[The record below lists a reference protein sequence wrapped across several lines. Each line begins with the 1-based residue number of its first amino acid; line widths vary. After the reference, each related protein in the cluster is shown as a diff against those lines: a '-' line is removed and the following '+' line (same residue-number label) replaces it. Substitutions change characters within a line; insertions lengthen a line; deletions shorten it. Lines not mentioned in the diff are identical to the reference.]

1 MLLKLKGGLPVMYAL
16 LYPPATLNT
25 GLGPLAAAGEL
36 IATAATAAV
45 PSVWFGLCFQDRI
58 VRDPALWSSEIAD
71 AMTAASADGSA
82 WAPFAS
88 ELQNIESPPR
98 PIYILDHVGRP
109 VTPGSSPP
117 QVFTIT
123 TNAGSTT
130 VTADDGRTGVTL
142 PATGSV
148 GISFSSAANPLIAGV
163 QSVGGAFEAPYQ
175 LPPNERYIQ
184 VADASKWLAERDNTG
199 VMQPLA
205 RWNPDSFLESI
216 PDGNPYFARLVQDMR
231 NITKG
236 GIGFAGWAFVKES
249 LLDKTLPWPLVP
261 GDDTTRFVDLVKSL
275 QSPDVQVRL
284 LVNQF
289 LQVENNAFDDG
300 TAVLAALWGLFAS
313 NFVLNAFGAL
323 TTDPAGFGVLMGCM
337 AASEFLIDTSW
348 TIDVVRA
355 IAESSTGMVNDLN
368 TISLDIV
375 KWSPYPATVS
385 DNPFFAPPLE
395 IVGVTVDDVIH
406 FGVYHQKF
414 VVGQTDDNKYFG
426 YVGGIDIN
434 SDRVDSP
441 LHRAVFP
448 YHDVQARLTGPALT
462 DLIRSFA
469 ERSIYD
475 HATLPFPVPA
485 TPPATEPGKA
495 GHLVQI
501 GRTYYKPK
509 SGTGLPFA
517 PYGET
522 VIHRTNLQAIA
533 QAQDFIYIEEQYF
546 TPDKEYLDALVAA
559 AGTAQAL
566 VITCCMQNGQIFGP
580 IRRTQVFQTLR
591 NAWGPDRIKIG
602 ALIRR
607 HLNPTPAT
615 VVNLGRC
622 VLINDIGSGDLTITV
637 GPRAHVPNPPFWMF
651 VQNELMQVL
660 SAGPD
665 TGPDTITLNVARG
678 PAGARA
684 TWGSKVDGRQAKAP
698 VMCVNVPHIYVHA
711 KLMIVD
717 DVFLS
722 IGSANMN
729 RRGHFHDGEINA
741 MVLPQHLKRDPDN
754 PARRLRCQLWG
765 EHLGLT
771 PEMGASLLADPLSAL
786 SYFDRPWL
794 AGNRWQPLE
803 WSGAADDGELGFS
816 FTDTIAS
823 QLLLLSIG
831 TLEHVDK
838 SIFWPVLV
846 DPTSYSDPNPHFPGP
861 EEP

>member
-1 MLLKLKGGLPVMYAL
+1 MYAL
-16 LYPPATLNT
+16 LYTPASLNT
-25 GLGPLAAAGEL
+25 SLGPLAAAGEL
-36 IATAATAAV
+36 IATAAAAAT

-82 WAPFAS
+82 WAPFTA

-109 VTPGSSPP
+109 VTS
-117 QVFTIT
+117 QTFTIT
-123 TNAGSTT
+123 TGAGSTT
-130 VTADDGRTGVTL
+130 VTPVDGRTGVPL
-142 PATGSV
+142 PATGPV
-148 GISFSSAANPLIAGV
+148 RISSNSAANPLIAGV
-163 QSVGGAFEAPYQ
+163 QSVGGALEAPYQ

-184 VADASKWLAERDNTG
+184 ITDADKWLAERDNIG
-199 VMQPLA
+199 VTQLA
-205 RWNPDSFLESI
+205 RWNADSYLEGI

-231 NITKG
+231 GIVKG
-236 GIGFAGWAFVKES
+236 GVGFAGWAFVKES
-249 LLDKTLPWPLVP
+249 LLDKTLPWLLVP
-261 GDDTTRFVDLVKSL
+261 GDDSTRFVDLVKSV
-275 QSPDVQVRL
+275 QGPNAQVRL

-289 LQVENNAFDDG
+289 LQVENNTFDDA
-300 TAVLAALWGLFAS
+300 TAVLAALWGLFAA
-313 NFVLNAFGAL
+313 NFPFTAFGVF
-323 TTDPAGFGVLMGCM
+323 TTNPAGFGVLMGCM
-337 AASEFLIDTSW
+337 AAAEFLIDTAW
-348 TIDVVRA
+348 TIDVLRA

-368 TISLDIV
+368 VISPDIA
-375 KWSPYPATVS
+375 KWSPYPATTS
-385 DNPFFAPPLE
+385 DNPLYAPPLE
-395 IVGVTVDDVIH
+395 IVGITLDDVIH

-414 VVGQTDDNKYFG
+414 VVGQTDDNQYFG

-434 SDRVDSP
+434 CDRVDSP

-448 YHDVQARLTGPALT
+448 YHDVQARLTGPALK
-462 DLIRSFA
+462 DLIQSFA
-469 ERSIYD
+469 ERSAYD
-475 HATLPFPVPA
+475 HVTLPFPVPDI
-485 TPPATEPGKA
+485 PPQPEPGKT

-501 GRTYYKPK
+501 GRTYYKPEA
-509 SGTGLPFA
+509 GPGFPFA
-517 PYGET
+517 PDGET
-522 VIHRTNLQAIA
+522 VIHRTNLAAIGEA
-533 QAQDFIYIEEQYF
+533 REYIYIEEQYF

-559 AGTAQAL
+559 ASHTKAL
-566 VITCCMQNGQIFGP
+566 IITCCMQNGQIFGP
-580 IRRTQVFQTLR
+580 IRRTQVFETLR
-591 NAWGPDRIKIG
+591 NAWQDRIIKIG

-622 VLINDIGSGDLTITV
+622 VLIDDIGPSELTITV
-637 GPRAHVPNPPFWMF
+637 GPRAHVPNPPFWVF

-665 TGPDTITLNVARG
+665 TGPESITLNVARG
-678 PAGARA
+678 PAGFRS
-684 TWGSKVDGRQAKAP
+684 TWGSKVDARQKNSP

-771 PEMGASLLADPLSAL
+771 PEMATSLLADPLSAL
-786 SYFDRPWL
+786 PYFDRPWL
-794 AGNRWQPLE
+794 VGNRWQPLE
-803 WSGAADDGELGFS
+803 WSGAADDAELGFS

-823 QLLLLSIG
+823 QLLLLSLG
-831 TLEHVDK
+831 TLEQVDK
-838 SIFWPVLV
+838 GIFWPVLV
-846 DPTSYSDPNPHFPGP
+846 DPTSFSDPNPHLPGP
-861 EEP
+861 EAP